1 MRRALFIFLFLLGL
15 SFAQTLKEMKF
26 ENVKLETVL
35 KALSQV
41 ADMNVIFDPQ
51 IAQEVSKPVS
61 VSIYKPVPVGEALN
75 IILKEYGLIAV
86 PVDKK
91 VYRITKAGEIS
102 ISLSGLEDKQIDEF
116 VKFLKPRV
124 SPSAEI
130 VIDKTLKTVYIR
142 DEEKNIKRLEP
153 VLKDYAKII
162 EKIAPAEERVT
173 KVFYLKNI
181 SLDEAERLLIPYKK
195 PDTVITKVQSFSA
208 LVITDSPRQ
217 MEKYQEALKSFLT
230 TTPTER
236 RPVTKIFYLKYISP
250 DEFIKMIEPLRSEA
264 GVILSGGAI
273 KVQQPT
279 TLQMGSVLY
288 PTTQTQVQQAPQQP
302 SAPTPIL
309 KEFNAVMIT
318 DYPEVIEKIRERF
331 KDYISDSPVQ
341 VKIEARIVEVRD
353 QALRELGLNW
363 SVLLSQA
370 RVPQF
375 WTGGA
380 GQGANIGNAPT
391 PGTIF
396 VPPDP
401 TSVGVRS
408 PIYYTPGLSQTP
420 GGIFTLAFQKGMLN
434 ALNLRLSALERV
446 ALIKNIAKPTVV
458 TVNAQKA
465 TIRQGVQIPYQT
477 TIIAGGTQAANI
489 QFKDVVLQLDVTP
502 VVSPDGR
509 ILLDINLKR
518 DTPGEQTPQGPA
530 INTKEASTKVVVNDG
545 DTLVI
550 GGIIDNQEQ
559 QTNEGIPGLVR
570 VPILKWLFGQES
582 TQKTQSELLIF
593 LTPVLIRE

>member
-1 MRRALFIFLFLLGL
+1 MRRALLTFLLLLCVAFG
-15 SFAQTLKEMKF
+15 QTVKEMKF

-51 IAQEVSKPVS
+51 IAQDVSKPVS

-86 PVDKK
+86 PVDRK
-91 VYRITKAGEIS
+91 VYRITKAGELS
-102 ISLSGLEDKQIDEF
+102 ISLSGLDDRQIEEF

-130 VIDKTLKTVYIR
+130 VIDRTLKMVYIR
-142 DEEKNIKRLEP
+142 DEERNIKKLEP
-153 VLKDYAKII
+153 VMKDYAKIV
-162 EKIAPAEERVT
+162 EKIAPAEERAT
-173 KVFYLKNI
+173 RVFYLKNI
-181 SLDEAERLLIPYKK
+181 SLDEAERLISSYKK
-195 PDTVITKVQSFSA
+195 PDTVITKVPSFSA

-217 MEKYQEALKSFLT
+217 LEKYQEVLKNFLSM
-230 TTPTER
+230 TPTER
-236 RPVTKIFYLKYISP
+236 KPVTKIFYLKYISP
-250 DEFIKMIEPLRSEA
+250 DEFIKMIEPLRSES
-264 GVILSGGAI
+264 GVILSGGAV
-273 KVQQPT
+273 KLQQPT
-279 TLQMGSVLY
+279 S
-288 PTTQTQVQQAPQQP
+288 PAPASAQVQQQQQQAP
-302 SAPTPIL
+302 PTPIL
-309 KEFNAVMIT
+309 KEFNAVMLT

-341 VKIEARIVEVRD
+341 VKIEARIVEVRE
-353 QALRELGLNW
+353 QALRELGINW
-363 SVLLSQA
+363 NVLISQA

-375 WTGGA
+375 WQGGA
-380 GQGANIGNAPT
+380 GQGANIGVAPA
-391 PGTIF
+391 PGTVF

-401 TSVGVRS
+401 TSVGPRS

-420 GGIFTLAFQKGMLN
+420 GGIFAFSYQKGMLN
-434 ALNLRLSALERV
+434 ALNLRLSALERI
-446 ALIKNIAKPTVV
+446 AMIKNIAKPTVV

-465 TIRQGVQIPYQT
+465 TIKQGVQIPYQT
-477 TIIAGGTQAANI
+477 TVVAGGAQAANI

-530 INTKEASTKVVVNDG
+530 INTKEASTKVVVND
-545 DTLVI
+545 
-550 GGIIDNQEQ
+550 
-559 QTNEGIPGLVR
+559 
-570 VPILKWLFGQES
+570 
-582 TQKTQSELLIF
+582 
-593 LTPVLIRE
+593 